1 MWTEVNSYL
10 VDGNDVSSFN
20 FTQTAVL
27 IATISGSLSCV
38 SSLVIISIIIRSKK
52 QSPYHRIMLVYS
64 IFDFVFSLA
73 IALTTIPMPKTTK
86 DESTIYEFGGSSYG
100 NKLTCTIQGYII
112 LLCIGGLMFSA
123 SLLYIYYCCLIV
135 YKMPKEAFATKVE
148 RPFVICCLIV
158 IAIYSLITTLRY
170 GDMFNPSPLAPW
182 CSWDSYPHGCKD
194 DDDSELNCIRGNGKD
209 QNVLILMMMP
219 ILAGSFLTLLVTM
232 TLILKSNS
240 KNLELLHKEREESH
254 LHNEEDEALHF
265 SIAKEVAMNSK
276 KITLQ
281 AMAYITSFLLTWI
294 PLLLRFG
301 IKDSDVVEIL
311 RLVFQPCQGFFH
323 VVIFL
328 WDKVDL
334 VRINSRNL
342 DLSTLQ
348 ILKMIMLRPNEVEDD
363 RPISNLFDAIQT
375 PPFELKN
382 SISNLFDDMLLARP
396 KTELKNSS
404 DFGFRIYSN
413 IKIPLVNIPA
423 KQEYGNFERNIQE
436 QDESIDSLF
445 LSTKLSLAS
454 IPEDGDLPSGSKG
467 NYASLENIQED
478 KINQEEDEESI
489 KPPTDV
495 KSLGL
500 DSLAEE

>member
-1 MWTEVNSYL
+1 
-10 VDGNDVSSFN
+10 
-20 FTQTAVL
+20 
-27 IATISGSLSCV
+27 
-38 SSLVIISIIIRSKK
+38 
-52 QSPYHRIMLVYS
+52 
-64 IFDFVFSLA
+64 
-73 IALTTIPMPKTTK
+73 
-86 DESTIYEFGGSSYG
+86 
-100 NKLTCTIQGYII
+100 
-112 LLCIGGLMFSA
+112 
-123 SLLYIYYCCLIV
+123 
-135 YKMPKEAFATKVE
+135 
-148 RPFVICCLIV
+148 
-158 IAIYSLITTLRY
+158 
-170 GDMFNPSPLAPW
+170 
-182 CSWDSYPHGCKD
+182 
-194 DDDSELNCIRGNGKD
+194 
-209 QNVLILMMMP
+209 
-219 ILAGSFLTLLVTM
+219 
-232 TLILKSNS
+232 
-240 KNLELLHKEREESH
+240 
-254 LHNEEDEALHF
+254 
-265 SIAKEVAMNSK
+265 
-276 KITLQ
+276 
-281 AMAYITSFLLTWI
+281 
-294 PLLLRFG
+294 
-301 IKDSDVVEIL
+301 
-311 RLVFQPCQGFFH
+311 
-323 VVIFL
+323 
-328 WDKVDL
+328 
-334 VRINSRNL
+334 
-342 DLSTLQ
+342 
-348 ILKMIMLRPNEVEDD
+348 MIMLRPNEVEDD